1 MPANGAL
8 PLEGVFADAAG
19 RRLERR
25 WQAFGRGALV
35 ALIAAA
41 LAGLVGERGIVLR
54 TAAVYAF
61 LLAVFRVA
69 GRRTL
74 AQVTNFDLI
83 LVLIIGDAT
92 QQAILG
98 EDRSLVGAALAVS
111 TLVLMDVGLSLAKRR
126 WPRVDA
132 VVDGLPLPVWVS
144 GVARERQMASEGVTR
159 DDLLAAA
166 RETHGL
172 ARLEQIEHAVL
183 EASGGISIVPRP
195 GGPAAGAAATAGAA
209 RDQAIDGSSG

>member
-1 MPANGAL
+1 MPEDPAL
-8 PLEGVFADAAG
+8 PLDGAFAGIAA

-25 WQAFGRGALV
+25 WQWAGRGALA
-35 ALIAAA
+35 ALVVVA
-41 LAGLVGERGIVLR
+41 LAGLVGDRGIVLR
-54 TAAVYAF
+54 TAVVYAF

-98 EDRSLVGAALAVS
+98 DDLSLAGAALAVS
-111 TLVLMDVGLSLAKRR
+111 TLVLMDVALSLAKRR

-132 VVDGLPLPVWVS
+132 VVDGLPLPIWVS
-144 GVARERQMASEGVTR
+144 GVAREPQMASEGVTD
-159 DDLLAAA
+159 DDLLVAA
-166 RETHGL
+166 REGHGL
-172 ARLEQIEHAVL
+172 ARLDQIEHAVL

-195 GGPAAGAAATAGAA
+195 GGPGAGAAGKAGAA
-209 RDQAIDGSSG
+209 GDQAIDGSSG

>member
-1 MPANGAL
+1 M
-8 PLEGVFADAAG
+8 V
-19 RRLERR
+19 
-25 WQAFGRGALV
+25 
-35 ALIAAA
+35 A
-41 LAGLVGERGIVLR
+41 LAGLVGDRGIVLR
-54 TAAVYAF
+54 TAAVYTC

-83 LVLIIGDAT
+83 LVLIIGDTT

-98 EDRSLVGAALAVS
+98 EDRSLLGAALAVA
-111 TLVLMDVGLSLAKRR
+111 TLVLMDVALSLAKRR

-132 VVDGLPLPVWVS
+132 MVDGLPLPLWVS
-144 GVARERQMASEGVTR
+144 RVARDDQMASEGVTR

-166 RETHGL
+166 REVHGL

-195 GGPAAGAAATAGAA
+195 GGPGAGATGTPRAGA
-209 RDQAIDGSSG
+209 QAIDGSSG

>member
-1 MPANGAL
+1 MSPSPA
-8 PLEGVFADAAG
+8 PLEGVFATADI
-19 RRLERR
+19 RRRERR
-25 WQAFGRGALV
+25 WQAAGLAVLGTLV
-35 ALIAAA
+35 AAA
-41 LAGLVGERGIVLR
+41 LAGRVGDAGIVLR
-54 TAAVYAF
+54 TAAIYAF

-98 EDRSLVGAALAVS
+98 EDLSLTGAALAVA
-111 TLVLMDVGLSLAKRR
+111 TLVLLDVALSHAKRR

-132 VVDGLPLPVWVS
+132 VVDGLPLPLFVS
-144 GVARERQMASEGVTR
+144 GVARQAQMAGEGVTD

-172 ARLEQIEHAVL
+172 AHLAQIEHAVL
-183 EASGGISIVPRP
+183 EASGGISIVPRRAP
-195 GGPAAGAAATAGAA
+195 GTEATDPAA
-209 RDQAIDGSSG
+209 